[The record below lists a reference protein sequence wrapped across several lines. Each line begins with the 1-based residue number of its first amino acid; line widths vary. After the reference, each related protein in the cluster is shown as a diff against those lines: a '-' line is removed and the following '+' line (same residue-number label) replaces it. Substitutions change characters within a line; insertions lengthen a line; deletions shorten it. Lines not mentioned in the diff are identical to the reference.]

1 MTGGTCHQLGTVAPW
16 RSVLLFSLRF
26 QPKQQTAL
34 AALLAVSLLGFV
46 MGGRSFLSV
55 DIEKGQSICSA
66 VLMVVLNFH
75 GVIR

>member
-1 MTGGTCHQLGTVAPW
+1 MCSLHRPCSPSGGLKHMRDIEQAP
-16 RSVLLFSLRF
+16 VLSFV
-26 QPKQQTAL
+26 KAGAL
-34 AALLAVSLLGFV
+34 SMVCGVFFFV
-46 MGGRSFLSV
+46 IVGRSFLSV